1 MSKILFFIGI
11 LFIPASTYSQEFYV
25 NTFSVI
31 NFTNFTN
38 GVYKF
43 DVSGPLE
50 VPETSCTT
58 NITTN
63 DISTDIAIDSNNNL
77 YYVTNSGLLYRK
89 KSSNTICEFLGDF
102 TTGNAAAN
110 SLVADSGN
118 YLYAAG
124 TNPNALYR
132 YDINTGTFTEIGN
145 LSDGQTP
152 SGDLFF
158 YESRLFLTTTEGIV
172 EINLENPTQSCPFMT
187 INTAN
192 PYAAFSIDYGTYS
205 KAYLITYVN
214 NKSTLSEIDM
224 VNKQIGTPIRTY
236 NHLIYGAAARY
247 NITSTNTTCSLTPL
261 NTKET
266 FVSETYFNVNNPAT
280 HTMLCHT
287 NIPRNEIISIYL
299 FDNSGKMIKDFSNQ
313 KNIEGLNIS
322 DMPDGIYLLAVTT
335 KKGEKHTKKIIIKS

>member
-1 MSKILFFIGI
+1 MK
-11 LFIPASTYSQEFYV
+11 
-25 NTFSVI
+25 
-31 NFTNFTN
+31 
-38 GVYKF
+38 
-43 DVSGPLE
+43 
-50 VPETSCTT
+50 
-58 NITTN
+58 
-63 DISTDIAIDSNNNL
+63 
-77 YYVTNSGLLYRK
+77 
-89 KSSNTICEFLGDF
+89 
-102 TTGNAAAN
+102 
-110 SLVADSGN
+110 
-118 YLYAAG
+118 AG
-124 TNPNALYR
+124 
-132 YDINTGTFTEIGN
+132 F
-145 LSDGQTP
+145 
-152 SGDLFF
+152 
-158 YESRLFLTTTEGIV
+158 FLTTTEGIV

-187 INTAN
+187 INTSN

-205 KAYLITYVN
+205 KAYLITYGN

-322 DMPDGIYLLAVTT
+322 EMPDGIYLLAVTT

>member
-1 MSKILFFIGI
+1 MNRILLFIGM

-25 NTFSVI
+25 NTFFVI

-38 GVYKF
+38 GVYRF
-43 DVSGPLE
+43 DVSGPTE
-50 VPETSCTT
+50 VPETYCTQ
-58 NITTN
+58 NITAN
-63 DISTDIAIDSNNNL
+63 EISTDIAIDSNNNL

-89 KSSNTICEFLGDF
+89 KSTSSICEFLGDF

-132 YDINTGTFTEIGN
+132 YDINNGTFTEIGN

-158 YESRLFLTTTEGIV
+158 YESRLFLTTADGIV
-172 EINLENPTQSCPFMT
+172 EINLENPTQSCPFMA
-187 INTAN
+187 INTPN

-205 KAYLITYVN
+205 KAYLITYGN
-214 NKSTLSEIDM
+214 NTSTLSEIDM
-224 VNKQIGTPIRTY
+224 VNKQIGAPIRTY

-247 NITSTNTTCSLTPL
+247 NLTSTNTTCSLTPL
-261 NTKET
+261 HTQET
-266 FVSETYFNVNNPAT
+266 SASKTYFNVNNPANGKII
-280 HTMLCHT
+280 CNT
-287 NIPRNEIISIYL
+287 NIERNQMIAIQL
-299 FDNSGKMIKDFSNQ
+299 FDNSGRLTKDFSSQN
-313 KNIEGLNIS
+313 NIESLNIS
-322 DMPDGIYLLAVTT
+322 NLPDGVYILVVTT